1 MYKPVSKSVVLIT
14 TSPSKSLPVISVW
27 VIRLPHFVK
36 TIAKFKPTIQMEI
49 SSAENRKL
57 IFDLFLPLGYQINT
71 LVDFKLK
78 PLTQQEAVNFED
90 GDFYFVSS
98 GN

>member
-14 TSPSKSLPVISVW
+14 TSASKSLPVISVW

>member
-57 IFDLFLPLGYQINT
+57 IFDSFLPLGYQINA
-71 LVDFKLK
+71 LVDFALK
-78 PLTQQEAVNFED
+78 PINPTDALNYED